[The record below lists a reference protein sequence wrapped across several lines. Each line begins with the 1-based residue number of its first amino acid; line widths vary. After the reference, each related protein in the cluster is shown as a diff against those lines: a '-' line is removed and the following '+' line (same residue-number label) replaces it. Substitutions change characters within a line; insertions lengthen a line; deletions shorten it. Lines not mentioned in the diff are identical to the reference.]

1 MVRKLRSAP
10 PTEEQLQLQRLAE
23 EHEQQQR
30 QQAQQQKKRLPSAGS
45 RDDLARGASV
55 DVQREDEDE
64 EDDMSDFEVED
75 NRPPER
81 EVSQERAQTDY
92 ATLHSM
98 WEFAAIV
105 EFLFTFR
112 HFLNIQATI
121 SVDTLADALIRA
133 PGARRPMGAHGQ

>member
-23 EHEQQQR
+23 EHEQQQ
-30 QQAQQQKKRLPSAGS
+30 QKQAKKKLPRAAS
-45 RDDLARGASV
+45 RDSLARAAAASG
-55 DVQREDEDE
+55 EDEDDG

-81 EVSQERAQTDY
+81 HVSQERAEADH

-112 HFLNIQATI
+112 HYLNIQTTI
-121 SVDTLADALIRA
+121 SVDTLADALVRA
-133 PGARRPMGAHGQ
+133 PGARARGGSG